1 MDDIATV
8 QQQILNLTKNVS
20 NIDLIFNASI
30 VALDTQFNN
39 IQDELR
45 VMNEGTSKEN
55 SVLQDSIASL
65 QGSIDIIEN
74 ASNQKQVDD
83 LQVQEQVFKGN
94 ISTLQKD
101 MSASYVLLN
110 TELSGVKKNVSL
122 ISNEG

>member
-1 MDDIATV
+1 MQTTV

-45 VMNEGTSKEN
+45 VMNESTSKEN

-74 ASNQKQVDD
+74 ASNQM
-83 LQVQEQVFKGN
+83 QVQEQVFKGN
-94 ISTLQKD
+94 IT
-101 MSASYVLLN
+101 
-110 TELSGVKKNVSL
+110 

>member
-1 MDDIATV
+1 MQTTV

-45 VMNEGTSKEN
+45 VMNESTSKEN

-83 LQVQEQVFKGN
+83 LGMIVNLMQVQEQVFKGN
-94 ISTLQKD
+94 IT
-101 MSASYVLLN
+101 
-110 TELSGVKKNVSL
+110 G
-122 ISNEG
+122 